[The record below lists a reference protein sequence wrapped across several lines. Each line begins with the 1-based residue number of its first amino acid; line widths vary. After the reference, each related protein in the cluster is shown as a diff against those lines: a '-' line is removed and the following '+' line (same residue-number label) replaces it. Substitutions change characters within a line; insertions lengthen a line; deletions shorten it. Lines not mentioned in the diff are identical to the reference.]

1 MTIFNYILDNNTIFY
16 SLFAVTGG
24 LLGYKLV
31 TSILETQ
38 YIDKN
43 IQTDAWENY
52 SDRPSQILETSSIIT
67 DTQTPVFYPVEQINE
82 GIQVNSEVTEI
93 GIQTSLGSSSTATT
107 VLPIPPVEVL
117 MVPNIDLIDLLESPI
132 DSILPL
138 DTETIHMSDNWDI
151 NWEWNAE
158 DLIKIASFFN

>member
-43 IQTDAWENY
+43 IQTDA
-52 SDRPSQILETSSIIT
+52 
-67 DTQTPVFYPVEQINE
+67 
-82 GIQVNSEVTEI
+82 
-93 GIQTSLGSSSTATT
+93 
-107 VLPIPPVEVL
+107 
-117 MVPNIDLIDLLESPI
+117 
-132 DSILPL
+132 
-138 DTETIHMSDNWDI
+138 
-151 NWEWNAE
+151 
-158 DLIKIASFFN
+158 